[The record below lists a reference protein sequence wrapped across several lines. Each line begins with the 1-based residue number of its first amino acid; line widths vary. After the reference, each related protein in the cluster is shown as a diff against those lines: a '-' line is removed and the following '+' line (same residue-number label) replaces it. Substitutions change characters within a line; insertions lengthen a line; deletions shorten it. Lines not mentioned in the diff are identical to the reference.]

1 MPIISIILPIYNG
14 EKTIRDTLKSVLEQT
29 WTDFELVIVD
39 DGSTDAT
46 LAAIAE
52 FKDPRIQVYS
62 YPNAGQA
69 TSRNRGIS
77 HATGAYIAFID
88 ADDLWTQDKLEM
100 QFAALQNHPEAAV
113 AYSWTDY
120 ISESGEFLHPGRHT
134 TANGDVYAELIV
146 SNFLENGSNPLVRA
160 DALAHIG
167 GFEASLPPAE
177 DWDLWLRLAQQYAF
191 VCVPAAQILYRVT
204 VNSSSSNIL
213 KQERQCLK
221 VLERAYDRVNLN
233 ELKPKSLANL
243 YKYLM
248 WKAIEGYP
256 SRQNGMAAAR
266 CFWKYLHYHP
276 NVLLNARFMLSVLCK
291 IAAAIALPPKQA
303 QMTIQALKSL
313 KERKESR

>member
-1 MPIISIILPIYNG
+1 MPLISIILPVYNG
-14 EKTIRDTLKSVLEQT
+14 EKTIRETLNSVLAQT
-29 WTDFELVIVD
+29 WTDFELLIVN

-46 LAAIAE
+46 LATIFE
-52 FKDPRIQVYS
+52 FKDPRIQIYS

-69 TSRNRGIS
+69 ASRNRGIS
-77 HATGAYIAFID
+77 RAVGTYIAFID
-88 ADDLWTQDKLEM
+88 ADDLWTRDKLAM

-120 ISESGEFLHPGRHT
+120 ISESGEFLHPGRHI

-146 SNFLENGSNPLVRA
+146 NNCLENGSNPLIRA
-160 DALAHIG
+160 DALAHVG
-167 GFEASLPPAE
+167 GFEESLPPAE
-177 DWDLWLRLAQQYAF
+177 DWDLWLRLAVKYSF

-221 VLERAYDRVNLN
+221 VLERAYDRANLD
-233 ELKPKSLANL
+233 ELKPKSFANL

-256 SRQNGMAAAR
+256 SRQNGIAAAR

-276 NVLLNARFMLSVLCK
+276 EVLLSIRFMVSVLWK

-303 QMTIQALKSL
+303 QMAIELLKSI
-313 KERKESR
+313 K